1 MIASEHPHW
10 LRTVCRTSVVAIPRH
25 ALAAILFVS
34 ALLIAAPVAP
44 DSAGASAE
52 TKEQQAEISVT
63 AEAGKWRPVR
73 LPVLSRGTV
82 IDVTIISS
90 GMIDVA
96 MLSEL
101 EAANYPA
108 TDTALFSGHTEN
120 HMAFSVTA
128 PATGRY
134 LLFLDNRTGETSR
147 QLQISIRTGRNL
159 NTTQDHL
166 PPGLTERL
174 EKITG
179 AVKRIFPT
187 GPLNIRAARCGFANA
202 FSRNREIILC
212 TELAQHLIADIGDAR
227 RATDTL
233 LFVLLHELGHALL
246 RDWGHPRHDNETV
259 ADEFAVA
266 LMVMFGQGERA
277 RAPAEYFES
286 RAAAEGIDQATAADD
301 PHPPS
306 VRRARNIL
314 KWLSKDPNIFTRKWQ
329 AKLVPHMQTA
339 FLQQLSQASAPWID
353 ADAVRREL
361 NKRDR

>member
-63 AEAGKWRPVR
+63 AEAGKWRPVH

-147 QLQISIRTGRNL
+147 QLQISIRTG
-159 NTTQDHL
+159 
-166 PPGLTERL
+166 
-174 EKITG
+174 
-179 AVKRIFPT
+179 
-187 GPLNIRAARCGFANA
+187 
-202 FSRNREIILC
+202 
-212 TELAQHLIADIGDAR
+212 AQPQHYTRSSATRSD
-227 RATDTL
+227 RAT
-233 LFVLLHELGHALL
+233 
-246 RDWGHPRHDNETV
+246 
-259 ADEFAVA
+259 
-266 LMVMFGQGERA
+266 GENYRG
-277 RAPAEYFES
+277 RQKDIPDRSPEYTG
-286 RAAAEGIDQATAADD
+286 RQM
-301 PHPPS
+301 
-306 VRRARNIL
+306 RLCQR
-314 KWLSKDPNIFTRKWQ
+314 
-329 AKLVPHMQTA
+329 
-339 FLQQLSQASAPWID
+339 LQSQP
-353 ADAVRREL
+353 
-361 NKRDR
+361 